1 MALSRERV
9 HRASAAWIWVPPT
22 AGRIEIE
29 EYLAVRFPTWYEH
42 PLQLIGIR
50 PAGRDLDTV
59 LDEVIA
65 RCAAAVGTAPPV
77 LLVWVRLDAPA
88 ALEAALVAR
97 GGALD
102 ETLDVLAR
110 PLDTVPDLDP
120 PADVELRWADDL
132 DTFVD
137 SVHLNSDI
145 FGGTKPDREGLA
157 PIFPDEQ
164 TKYRSGGGG
173 AVVAYVDG
181 EPVGTGGITVAGP
194 DGRLWGGGVLPGARG
209 RGVYRAL
216 LAARLGYAVAHRC
229 EIALVKGRV
238 ETSGPILRRAG
249 FEAFGQERSYLLG
262 L

>member
-1 MALSRERV
+1 MTLTRERV
-9 HRASAAWIWVPPT
+9 HTASSAWIWVPPT
-22 AGRIEIE
+22 AGRIETE

-50 PAGRDLDTV
+50 PAGRDLDSV

-65 RCAAAVGTAPPV
+65 RCAAAVGTAPPE
-77 LLVWVRLDAPA
+77 LLAWVRLDAPA

-120 PADVELRWADDL
+120 PVDVEVRWADDL

-137 SVHLNSDI
+137 SVHLNADI
-145 FGGTKPDREGLA
+145 FGGTKPGRAALE

-164 TKYRSGGGG
+164 TKYRAGGGG
-173 AVVAYVDG
+173 AVVAYLDG
-181 EPVGTGGITVAGP
+181 RPVGTGGVTVAGP
-194 DGRLWGGGVLPGARG
+194 DGRLWGGGVVSEARG

-249 FEAFGQERSYLLG
+249 FEAFGQERSYLLA